1 MHRAFWSRLVVERLL
16 SAEESESAQA
26 RHDAAGGAPDTA
38 ILETHPLSAADRQRM
53 LRVLSRLLDTPVAP
67 PVYLEQPEDE
77 ALALVPRAFALEHA
91 VLGVHGRGNSLS
103 VVAPPLPPHVLSD
116 LSRQTARRVEQYLAF
131 EFDVRAALERHL
143 DEPPGERFAALAEAL
158 DAAQP
163 TLAAPA
169 DVDVDSGWGPRQTG
183 PLLSATRLDGTA
195 PLAPRVAD
203 DPYDRAVHR
212 LRRAHSP
219 TEVRDAV
226 DAVGRRGLAGLR
238 VFLWRDGEALR
249 GLGGSVPGLPKTRIR
264 ELEMEVDTRTVLGKA
279 ATLGLEHAGPASDPS
294 LKALYAALDRAPPS
308 QALVEPVRDGPT
320 VVGVFVGDHGD
331 QPLPEGAVSGMRR
344 VLAVCGLPL
353 RRLAM
358 VEVSARASID
368 GSWDEDLD
376 TVGTPAAVTATLAPA
391 VDAEDVYDADWDSE
405 LGGDAL
411 EGPTRPM
418 SADLLRQLAR
428 EAVARGA
435 PVLEEATPFD
445 DDHLAVGAAA
455 SSEAAGE
462 PAEHDEADH
471 DEADHDEAD
480 HDEPDHDE
488 PDHDEAEHDEP
499 DHDEPD
505 HDEAEHEPEHD
516 EPEHG
521 GAPQDEEAAATPMAT
536 DEAVADPP
544 GVDDSE
550 VALDDEDE
558 HGSVTLS
565 EDIGVASTLGF
576 RMIDPIYAATATI
589 EGAPDAD
596 ADGPEIDPMGTTA
609 DLSLASAEAKQEILR
624 SLPRFKS
631 LAARESVLSTHPEAR
646 VVDVT
651 PGPETIKPVTF
662 KPASAA
668 SEPAP
673 IPDTNEIRDAVA
685 RLSDPGARDA
695 AISLLLRAGG
705 GAVDALSA
713 AFPGQ
718 LVVDR
723 YAQAPG
729 EVPIGDHSGVL
740 AAMVRFGPRAVPAL
754 EELSE
759 HLSPEIRYYAV
770 LCFDSVRSAP
780 TLPRLA
786 GRLFDSDPT
795 VRDAAIHVLDGYRHD
810 PDFSD
815 VVMVLRRALAS
826 DRSST
831 RRVAAE
837 MAGRLHA
844 VETVPDLAALLG
856 APQPPVV
863 DTAHRALIEIARQDF
878 GFEGW
883 MWTRWHERNAGRPRV
898 EWLIEALVS
907 DRRPQ
912 RAGAFRE
919 LQTLTG
925 LDHGY
930 HVDAPPPDRKA
941 AADRW
946 DAWWAED
953 GRRTYSGR

>member
-16 SAEESESAQA
+16 SAEESEGAQA
-26 RHDAAGGAPDTA
+26 RHAEAGGAPDTA
-38 ILETHPLSAADRQRM
+38 ILETRPLAAPDRQRM

-77 ALALVPRAFALEHA
+77 ALALVPRDFALEHA

-103 VVAPPLPPHVLSD
+103 IVAPPLPPHVLSD
-116 LSRQTARRVEQYLAF
+116 LARQTARRIEQYLAF
-131 EFDVRAALERHL
+131 EYDVRAAFERHL
-143 DEPPGERFAALAEAL
+143 GEAPDERFTALTETL
-158 DAAQP
+158 LAAQLTP
-163 TLAAPA
+163 AAPT
-169 DVDVDSGWGPRQTG
+169 DLDVDSGWGPRQTG
-183 PLLSATRLDGTA
+183 PLLSATRLEAAA
-195 PLAPRVAD
+195 PLAPKVAD

-226 DAVGRRGLAGLR
+226 DAVGRRGLGGVR
-238 VFLWRDGEALR
+238 MFLWRDGEALR
-249 GLGGSVPGLPKTRIR
+249 GLAGSVPGLPKTRIR
-264 ELEMEVDTRTVLGKA
+264 EISMEVDTRTVLGKA
-279 ATLGLEHAGPASDPS
+279 ATLGLEHAGPATEPS
-294 LKALYAALDRAPPS
+294 LKSLYAAFDRALPP
-308 QALVEPVRDGPT
+308 QVLVEPVRDGPT

-331 QPLPEGAVSGMRR
+331 HPLPDGAVDGMRR

-358 VEVSARASID
+358 VEISSRTPVES
-368 GSWDEDLD
+368 SWDEDLD
-376 TVGTPAAVTATLAPA
+376 TRDAPRSVGPEPTPALV
-391 VDAEDVYDADWDSE
+391 AEDVYDADWDSQI
-405 LGGDAL
+405 GGEAL

-418 SADLLRQLAR
+418 SASLLRQLAM
-428 EAVARGA
+428 EAVEQGPPAAKDAAQNEAEPEPEPEPEPEVPEPTAEIEQEASA
-435 PVLEEATPFD
+435 PPPA
-445 DDHLAVGAAA
+445 
-455 SSEAAGE
+455 E
-462 PAEHDEADH
+462 PA
-471 DEADHDEAD
+471 
-480 HDEPDHDE
+480 
-488 PDHDEAEHDEP
+488 
-499 DHDEPD
+499 
-505 HDEAEHEPEHD
+505 D
-516 EPEHG
+516 EPE
-521 GAPQDEEAAATPMAT
+521 
-536 DEAVADPP
+536 ADPP
-544 GVDDSE
+544 LVTAPEASE
-550 VALDDEDE
+550 GQEEDAAGDEEDDDEE
-558 HGSVTLS
+558 QSSVTLS
-565 EDIGVASTLGF
+565 EDIGAASTLGF
-576 RMIDPIYAATATI
+576 RSFDPVFLSSEAS
-589 EGAPDAD
+589 P
-596 ADGPEIDPMGTTA
+596 PESPAEEEPEEDDPNIDPMGTTA
-609 DLSLASAEAKQEILR
+609 DLSQVSAELKQEMLT

-631 LAARESVLSTHPEAR
+631 LAARESVLSTAPESR

-651 PGPETIKPVTF
+651 PGPEAIKAVEFAMAAAPLEPTPF
-662 KPASAA
+662 PGSADIH
-668 SEPAP
+668 S
-673 IPDTNEIRDAVA
+673 AVA
-685 RLSDPGARDA
+685 QLSDPGARDA
-695 AISLLLRAGG
+695 AIAMLLRAGDE
-705 GAVDALSA
+705 AVTALSN

-729 EVPIGDHSGVL
+729 EVEISHHSGVL
-740 AAMVRFGPRAVPAL
+740 AAMVRFGPSAVHAL
-754 EELSE
+754 EDLSE

-770 LCFDSVRSAP
+770 LCFDSVRSAA

-795 VRDAAIHVLDGYRHD
+795 VRDAAVHVLRGYRAD

-844 VETVPDLAALLG
+844 VETVPDLAGLLT

-863 DTAHRALIEIARQDF
+863 DTAHRALTEITRQDF

-883 MWTRWHERNAGRPRV
+883 MWTRWHERNANRPRV
-898 EWLIEALVS
+898 EFLLEALVS

-925 LDHGY
+925 LDHDY
-930 HVDAPPPDRKA
+930 RVDASPGERKE

-946 DAWWAED
+946 SAWWDEE